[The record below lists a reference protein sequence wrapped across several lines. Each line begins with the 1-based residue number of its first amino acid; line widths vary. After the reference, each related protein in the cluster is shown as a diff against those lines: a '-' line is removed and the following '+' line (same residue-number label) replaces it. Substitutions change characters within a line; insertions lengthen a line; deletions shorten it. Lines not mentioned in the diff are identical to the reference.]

1 MQFDYSCTGPRLTA
15 HRKPT
20 PSEIRQ
26 GYGATH
32 YKEIPVSL
40 FECFIVGGTK
50 KRFLTQE
57 DATKHAQIVY
67 KQSGVICGITKHI
80 KKFIVCPI
88 DGLRYYR

>member
-15 HRKPT
+15 HRNPT
-20 PSEIRQ
+20 ASEIRF
-26 GYGATH
+26 GHGATH

-40 FECFIVGGTK
+40 FECFIVGGKRRFPTASEANDYANALWK
-50 KRFLTQE
+50 KTG
-57 DATKHAQIVY
+57 I
-67 KQSGVICGITKHI
+67 ICGIERHI

>member
-1 MQFDYSCTGPRLTA
+1 MFDYSCTGPRLNA
-15 HRKPT
+15 HRNPT
-20 PSEIRQ
+20 KGEINR

-50 KRFLTQE
+50 KRFLTLE
-57 DATKHAQIVY
+57 DATAYANAIY
-67 KQSGVICGITKHI
+67 KKSGVICGIAKHLKQWI
-80 KKFIVCPI
+80 ICPI